1 MMSEISV
8 LVVFTMS
15 IDAVV
20 VMAVGREVPLVLPSL
35 ADKVGFTSR
44 HMQT

>member
-20 VMAVGREVPLVLPSL
+20 VMAVGREVPLVLLSL
-35 ADKVGFTSR
+35 AVKVGFTSR